1 VPVCQRKLIEPQN
14 SPSQSQR
21 SYPGRRCYRLT
32 VRQNYRRSFGFA
44 INLFGKEARTILGD
58 SRELLAGGL
67 GAEII
72 RRPALLKRMD
82 VTGEVLF
89 SGPDEFQ
96 RL

>member
-1 VPVCQRKLIEPQN
+1 LN
-14 SPSQSQR
+14 
-21 SYPGRRCYRLT
+21 RLT
-32 VRQNYRRSFGFA
+32 IWQNYGRPFGFA
-44 INLFGKEARTILGD
+44 INLFGQEARTILGD
-58 SRELLAGGL
+58 SRELLAGGF

-96 RL
+96 RF